1 MTTVLLH
8 PTARTTHADDLLVAR
23 VRTGDDAAFTQLV
36 RRHEQALIAYARQ
49 VLGGG
54 HHDAEE
60 CVQDAFVRALSFL
73 RTRTDRE
80 ISFKPWLYTIVRNAC
95 LDRLRGRA
103 ARPTVALESLEGVL
117 TDGAG
122 DPHEALGRREQL
134 RVVIG
139 GLQELPERQR
149 AALVMH
155 ELEGRPHE
163 ELAGSLGVSVGASK
177 ALVCRA
183 RQGLAHLRPVA

>member
-8 PTARTTHADDLLVAR
+8 PTARTTAGDALLVAR
-23 VRTGDDAAFTQLV
+23 VRTGDDAAFTTLV
-36 RRHEQALIAYARQ
+36 QRHQQPLIAYARQ
-49 VLGGG
+49 ILGGG

-60 CVQDAFVRALSFL
+60 CVQDAFVRALGFL
-73 RTRTDRE
+73 RSRVDRD
-80 ISFKPWLYTIVRNAC
+80 IAFKPWLYTIVRNAC
-95 LDRLRGRA
+95 LDRIRSRA
-103 ARPTVALESLEGVL
+103 AKQTVALDSLEAVL
-117 TDGAG
+117 TDGQH

-134 RVVIG
+134 RVVLG
-139 GLQELPERQR
+139 GLHELPARQR

-183 RQGLAHLRPVA
+183 RQGMAHLRPVG